1 MTDSQRNNLILLI
14 KNSTILSFQ
23 EKEEWHMLLD
33 LMNDKQ
39 VGELE
44 RILKPAPRVVASPP
58 ANLPLSHIVNL
69 PKPVSVNPAPQK
81 PGIQPQVKVPSRF
94 AEQLNKILGEKEL
107 PAEKAELDLP
117 PAPSIPTP
125 PVKNVILPKPVL
137 PSIVVPKSVTAA
149 PKPYIEIK
157 EKPLPVSP
165 PPKTLEQALSG
176 ANTIP
181 PVKYDSDNLSDVDLR
196 DISEKIQSQP
206 KSQPSVRAGLQNQD
220 MLFQAAVLRP
230 QRPATTTAAPAK
242 PGPKVELSP
251 SVQLSEVVD
260 AAGLSLDLW
269 KKENHTALTER
280 LKKIISRR
288 GYHEVIFNLQK
299 SPLYSSYIDAGL
311 KSLESGKSFEGL
323 GEGYMSKKEFED
335 FTDML
340 RELQI

>member
-1 MTDSQRNNLILLI
+1 MTDAQRNNLILLI

-39 VGELE
+39 VLELE

-69 PKPVSVNPAPQK
+69 PKATAPRSAEFRPVSAP
-81 PGIQPQVKVPSRF
+81 VKTSSKF

-107 PAEKAELDLP
+107 TTEKTQLDLP
-117 PAPSIPTP
+117 PPPPVPTP
-125 PVKNVILPKPVL
+125 PIKNIVSPKPVL
-137 PSIVVPKSVTAA
+137 PSIVVPKSVTPA

-157 EKPLPVSP
+157 EKPKTFDQIISSADSLP
-165 PPKTLEQALSG
+165 E
-176 ANTIP
+176 I
-181 PVKYDSDNLSDVDLR
+181 KYDSDNLSDVDLR
-196 DISEKIQSQP
+196 DISEKIQPQP

-220 MLFQAAVLRP
+220 MLFQAAILRP

-242 PGPKVELSP
+242 LEPKVELSP

-269 KKENHTALTER
+269 KKENHMALTER
-280 LKKIISRR
+280 LKKIIGKH

-323 GEGYMSKKEFED
+323 GEKFMNKKEFED

-340 RELQI
+340 RELQV